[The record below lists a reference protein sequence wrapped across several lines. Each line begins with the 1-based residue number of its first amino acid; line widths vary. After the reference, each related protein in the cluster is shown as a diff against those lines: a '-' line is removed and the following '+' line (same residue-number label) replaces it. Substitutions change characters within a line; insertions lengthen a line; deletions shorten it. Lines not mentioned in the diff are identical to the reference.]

1 MNHTTPLVM
10 PGDAVKAALLVAN
23 LNSFV
28 LDYTA
33 RSAVG
38 GTHLSFFIIK
48 QLPVLPPSAYPENSL
63 LASGYGRTLLAEVL
77 ELSYTA
83 WDLEPFAC
91 DCGYDGPPF
100 IWDEERR
107 FWIRAE
113 LDAAFFHLYLGTP
126 EEWTRTGS
134 PELLESFP
142 TPRHAVDYIMETFPI
157 VKRKDEKAHG
167 TYRTKL
173 AILDIYDQMAEAIR
187 TGQPYQTA
195 LTPPPGPPT
204 DAEGNFIS
212 MAQWDTANWP
222 EHIHPPKEAPV
233 EVEVEVP
240 AAVEEIPVPGMDF
253 VFNEQLIPVGGVEE
267 FAWAVLPRLLTLE
280 SPMSFGIARDA
291 ALLAS
296 DPVAMKLLMNEADA
310 AEVDR
315 ILPSA
320 NAIDF
325 TKDKHRVRFAEMTSQ
340 LAKDGVVK
348 VDGTSYEIGV
358 SIQEHLDDYPVPE
371 FLNKLLPLAVK
382 AAKRLDELRTIYAQ
396 ERRFVDAQHQQAQES
411 IDARVKAIA

>member
-1 MNHTTPLVM
+1 MSDRAPLLSCESAERS
-10 PGDAVKAALLVAN
+10 GLLLAN

-38 GTHLSFFIIK
+38 GTDLSFFIIK

-83 WDLEPFAC
+83 WDLEPFAH

-100 IWDEERR
+100 KWNEERR
-107 FWIRAE
+107 FQIRAE

-134 PELLESFP
+134 PELLTSFP

-204 DAEGNFIS
+204 DAEGNFIP
-212 MAQWDTANWP
+212 MAQWNPANWP
-222 EHIHPPKEAPV
+222 VHIHPPKKAP
-233 EVEVEVP
+233 VEVEVP
-240 AAVEEIPVPGMDF
+240 AAVEEVAVPGMDF
-253 VFNEQLIPVGGVEE
+253 DFNEQLIPMGGVET
-267 FAWAVLPRLLTLE
+267 FVWAVLPRLLTLE
-280 SPMSFGIARDA
+280 SPLSFGIARDA

-296 DPVAMKLLMNEADA
+296 DPLAMKLLLDEADA
-310 AEVDR
+310 AAVDR
-315 ILPSA
+315 ILPEA
-320 NAIDF
+320 NKIDF
-325 TKDKHRVRFAEMTSQ
+325 SRDKHRVRFAEMTDALIASEA
-340 LAKDGVVK
+340 LTTR
-348 VDGTSYEIGV
+348 GTTYAAGEAIRD
-358 SIQEHLDDYPVPE
+358 HLNDHHVPA
-371 FLNKLLPLAVK
+371 FADRLLPLALK
-382 AAKRLDELRTIYAQ
+382 AARRLHEVREVYAR
-396 ERRFVDAQHQQAQES
+396 EHRFAKPQHQQARER
-411 IDARVKAIA
+411 IDARMDAIA